1 MGEVRRAMVESSWKL
16 GLVLVAVIVL
26 FNPGCVTVR
35 DGNAGGA
42 KAEVYDSTIIKTELF
57 FGLCRPDGS
66 IVSES
71 EWDRFVDEYITPRF
85 REGLTIVDANGQWM
99 MRTGEV
105 VKEKTKI
112 VILLHVD
119 NEAVNASIE
128 YVRDKYK
135 KLFQQESVVRVSTYT
150 GVVF

>member
-16 GLVLVAVIVL
+16 GLVLFAVIVL

-35 DGNAGGA
+35 DGNVGGA

>member
-16 GLVLVAVIVL
+16 GLVLFAVIVL

-35 DGNAGGA
+35 DGNVQGA

-128 YVRDKYK
+128 YVRDTYK